1 MINADEILANAR
13 AETGLTELGDDSI
26 LAPFHLLVDS
36 INKDAKLTE
45 RGEGAFVRTVTGYI
59 ANRLRVED
67 WLAKHPEL
75 LDRPVEKPMF
85 VFGLPRTGTTLTIN
99 LLNED
104 PARRN
109 FLRWEAFDSVP
120 PPKPEELHAG
130 PRFQKAQHQIDFS
143 LKHVP
148 HISAIHHEDGDSPC
162 ECQFAMSPSFCAQ
175 VYDSQYYIPDYHK
188 WFLYEA
194 DYRPAF
200 RYQKRL
206 LQLLQ
211 AETGGQWTLKNPWHP
226 LYLDALNE
234 VFPDAQLVMTHR
246 DPVDVVGSACSLVW
260 NVRVMLASEVDR
272 EQLGRDMVE
281 TFELMVARQ
290 NAFRA
295 KHGRGA
301 IYDIQYEEQ
310 VADPI
315 GTMQRLYAHFGTELT
330 ADAEARM
337 RAYMANK
344 PKDRFGKHVYD
355 LADYGLT
362 PDYIRERFGDYCR
375 DFSIKTKG

>member
-1 MINADEILANAR
+1 MIDADQLLANAR
-13 AETGLTELGDDSI
+13 AETGLTDLEDDDILG
-26 LAPFHLLVDS
+26 PFHLLVDS
-36 INKDAKLTE
+36 VNKDAKLTE
-45 RGEGAFVRTVTGYI
+45 QGEAAFIRTVTGYI

-67 WLAKHPEL
+67 WLARHPAL
-75 LDRPVEKPMF
+75 LEKPVEKPMF

-99 LLNED
+99 LLAED

-120 PPKPEELHAG
+120 PPFQHEMHAG
-130 PRFQKAQHQIDFS
+130 PRYQKAQDQIDMS
-143 LKHVP
+143 LKYVP

-175 VYDSQYYIPDYHK
+175 VYDSQYHVPDYHN

-211 AETGGQWTLKNPWHP
+211 AENPGHWTLKNPWHP

-234 VFPDAQLVMTHR
+234 VYPDAQLVMTHR

-260 NVRVMLASEVDR
+260 NVRKMLSTEVDR

-281 TFELMVARQ
+281 TFELMIARQ

-295 KHGRGA
+295 KHGAGA
-301 IYDIQYEEQ
+301 IYDIQYDAQ
-310 VADPI
+310 VRDPI

-330 ADAEARM
+330 AEAEGKM
-337 RAYMANK
+337 RAYSAEK

-355 LADYGLT
+355 IADYGFSAGE
-362 PDYIRERFGDYCR
+362 IRERFGDYCR
-375 DFSIKTKG
+375 DFDIPT